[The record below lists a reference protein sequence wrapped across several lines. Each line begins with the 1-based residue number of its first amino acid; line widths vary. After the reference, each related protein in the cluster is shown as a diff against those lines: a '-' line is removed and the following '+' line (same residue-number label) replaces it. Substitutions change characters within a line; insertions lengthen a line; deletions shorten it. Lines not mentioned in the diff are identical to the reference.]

1 MATGIYIDGLNLY
14 YGALRG
20 TTHKWLDLEKLAKT
34 LLPDDEIKIIRYFTA
49 RITARPGDPQAPARQ
64 DTYIRALATTPV
76 VQVHMGRFTTRI
88 KPKILADH
96 KFHPTEIFSP
106 RFRPR
111 SLYLMMWKDK
121 VRRRVNDTTKAKVII
136 DEEKG
141 SDVSLGVNLL
151 NDSARGFIDKAV
163 VISNDSDLSEA
174 IRLSRKFDVP
184 VGIVNPH
191 KLSTH
196 ILLKKFS
203 TFEIHLRD
211 EVLSRCQ
218 FPITI
223 RDSKGREIHKPK
235 LWRETQRP
243 ALSDRPR
250 AHLPKQVGR

>member
-34 LLPDDEIKIIRYFTA
+34 LLPDDEIKIVRYFTA

-88 KPKILADH
+88 KSKILADH

-141 SDVSLGVNLL
+141 SDVSLGVHLL

-174 IRLSRKFDVP
+174 IRLSREFDVP

-196 ILLKKFS
+196 IFLKKFS

-223 RDSKGREIHKPK
+223 QDSKGREIHKPK
-235 LWRETQRP
+235 MWR
-243 ALSDRPR
+243 
-250 AHLPKQVGR
+250 

>member
-20 TTHKWLDLEKLAKT
+20 SIHKWLDLEELAKT
-34 LLPDDEIKIIRYFTA
+34 LLPKDEIKIIRYFTA
-49 RITARPGDPQAPARQ
+49 RVNARPGDPQAPVRQ
-64 DTYIRALATTPV
+64 DAYIRALATTPV
-76 VQVHMGRFTTRI
+76 VKVYKGRFTSRM
-88 KPKILADH
+88 KRKVLADH
-96 KFHPTEIFSP
+96 KVHPTKIFDP
-106 RFRPR
+106 HFRPR
-111 SLYLMMWKDK
+111 SLYLVMWKDK
-121 VRRRVNDTTKAKVII
+121 VRRRVNDTTHAQVII

-141 SDVSLGVNLL
+141 SDVSLGVHLL

-174 IRLSRKFDVP
+174 IRLAREFDVP

-191 KLSTH
+191 KCPTSRH
-196 ILLKKFS
+196 LKKVS

-211 EVLSRCQ
+211 EVLPRCQ

-235 LWRETQRP
+235 MWR
-243 ALSDRPR
+243 
-250 AHLPKQVGR
+250 

>member
-34 LLPDDEIKIIRYFTA
+34 LLPDDEFKIVRYFTA
-49 RITARPGDPQAPARQ
+49 RITARPGDPQAPARE

-76 VQVHMGRFTTRI
+76 VQVHLGQFTTRI
-88 KPKILADH
+88 KSKILADH
-96 KFHPTEIFSP
+96 KLHPTEIFSP

-121 VRRRVNDTTKAKVII
+121 VRRRVNDT
-136 DEEKG
+136 
-141 SDVSLGVNLL
+141 
-151 NDSARGFIDKAV
+151 ARGFIDKAV

-174 IRLSRKFDVP
+174 IRLARGFDVP

-196 ILLKKFS
+196 ILLKKVS
-203 TFEIHLRD
+203 AFEIHLRD
-211 EVLSRCQ
+211 EVLPRCQ

-223 RDSKGREIHKPK
+223 RDRKGREIHKPK
-235 LWRETQRP
+235 MWR
-243 ALSDRPR
+243 
-250 AHLPKQVGR
+250 